1 MRTYPSS
8 KVSVWDTKSI
18 QNTYSLQH
26 NFMEDNSNNVKKQ
39 NSYLEI
45 QNLIKNHR
53 SIEFSLLSKKQNESS
68 KCRCIGYLESHIIFW
83 NIEGQ
88 CTSLNKNFLLLGLE
102 NGNILFC
109 DALIKNKKY
118 SILNCSKDPIVDII
132 HDKINHYLITK
143 IELKEMYQ
151 IQYWTLPNLEL
162 VDIIYFSKSMT
173 AFNRI
178 VVFIS

>member
-1 MRTYPSS
+1 
-8 KVSVWDTKSI
+8 
-18 QNTYSLQH
+18 
-26 NFMEDNSNNVKKQ
+26 MEDNTIRKRI
-39 NSYLEI
+39 SYLET

-53 SIEFSLLSKKQNESS
+53 SIDFSLLSKKQNESS

-102 NGNILFC
+102 NGSILFC
-109 DALIKNKKY
+109 DALIKYKKY
-118 SILNCSKDPIVDII
+118 SILNCSKDPIANII
-132 HDKINHYLITK
+132 HDKINKYLVTQ
-143 IELKEMYQ
+143 IELKDMYQ

-162 VDIIYFSKSMT
+162 VDIVYFSKSMT

-178 VVFIS
+178 VIIIFFSKF